1 LAKKIHR
8 AAARL
13 AGGCALILAFSLF
26 GCATPQYADVSVPKT
41 SFHFQ
46 IPRSWNQINSSSL
59 ASWLKARNYDTGA
72 WIVGYDAG
80 PQPRAADTWNY
91 DATRPF
97 LMAQYVKLSSSERQL
112 SYGHLLRDFY
122 LPVTSTAR
130 QYAIAH
136 GFRGTSF
143 RQIRDQLLSLG
154 QGTQGF
160 RETYDYTSAGRAS
173 TFDEDVVT
181 NADHTAVLLL
191 VVHCTTTCYSSYRT
205 EIDYVMSSVI
215 QG

>member
-26 GCATPQYADVSVPKT
+26 GCATPGYADVSVPKT

-59 ASWLKARNYDTGA
+59 ASWLKARNYDTGT
-72 WIVGYDAG
+72 WIVGYDAS

-97 LMAQYVKLSSSERQL
+97 LIAQYLKLSSNGLEGP
-112 SYGHLLRDFY
+112 YGQLRDIY
-122 LPVTSTAR
+122 LPVTSAAR

-143 RQIRDQLLSLG
+143 RHIRDQLLSLG
-154 QGTQGF
+154 PGTHGF
-160 RETYDYTSAGRAS
+160 RETYDYTLAGGRAN
-173 TFDEDVVT
+173 TFDEDVVI
-181 NADHTAVLLL
+181 NADHTAILLL

-205 EIDYVMSSVI
+205 EIDYVMSSLI